1 MIENNIEKIFFKNY
15 SIKWVV
21 CLLTLLSSLA
31 LVQPGTAEL
40 YPSFYGMNQANM
52 TLVVSDNFSQDN
64 LAYGDFLYLFDTTT
78 ASAGD
83 SVNTRHWNIT
93 VTEPT
98 AYSGSRDSYIPNPVF
113 GPFLNE
119 TAIIVNLTLTNATS
133 VSYNGTDVYQVI
145 DGRKWIRPSYSVTAD
160 FRNKTPTNPIGTI
173 RFNDTSEELLF
184 PMAEITDWWWKVT
197 DDSGVQQNSSGWDN
211 FTVNMTDTDYYRV
224 NLTVRNSEGN
234 LASLIGYT
242 GAPQDDNPLIPSF
255 AAVPVNGTA
264 PLNVSFI
271 DLSSGNITRWDWDF
285 DFLGVDST
293 NSHTSQFQYPV
304 HTYKKPGKYTVHL
317 TIHENSLNVTLPVDG
332 LITVY
337 PPPVHLAVSPT
348 KGEKPLNVTVI
359 SQSYGLNSSPIYE
372 WDFGNGTVVN
382 TTTPSYV
389 YTYDPGGVNPSQ
401 SWNYTVRHT
410 VYSDG
415 VAYPAQNTQNVTVET
430 PAPPRAR
437 FAAVPQSG
445 PAPLKVSFVDQSEG
459 KEPFDYIWNFDDGKP
474 NVYDVQNP
482 TVTFETPKVYNV
494 TLYFNASNGAD
505 QAYVLVNVT
514 EPVPPVI
521 DFAVA
526 PTKGYNPLNVTVI
539 SQCTGL
545 NESPVFE
552 WDFGN
557 GTIRTTTDLSYVY
570 QYKPYSPNPNMV
582 WEYPVNLTVYSDG
595 TAYYAQ
601 KSRNVTVENPPTPKA
616 AFNAYP
622 RNGSAPL
629 EVAFF
634 DQSVGQEPI
643 HHEWYF
649 GDNSP
654 KVFDNPNPVHVYE
667 TPGTYDVTLMIHAQ
681 NGEDIINQTGF
692 VKVTDYPV
700 PNVSFSMAPVSGYAP
715 LKVSFID
722 QTCKQDCSYEYFWQ
736 FGEGN
741 TSTKRN
747 PVWEYVTPGNYSVNL
762 TVTDKYGVSGKGN
775 GGVNV
780 TVMQPSGGED
790 GPLTANFTALST
802 RGVAPFEVHFI
813 DQSSGNPKG
822 WRWDFDD
829 KNISFDQS
837 PNHTFYNIGWYNTS
851 LEVFNS
857 TGKSSK
863 LNKTDYIVALC
874 SQIKADFRY
883 EYPLPIA
890 MNKFQFYDISKCP
903 GINKWNWSFGDGS
916 HSTSQNPSHEFV
928 SPGCYEVALIVS
940 DGHSEDKISRFICV

>member
-1 MIENNIEKIFFKNY
+1 
-15 SIKWVV
+15 
-21 CLLTLLSSLA
+21 
-31 LVQPGTAEL
+31 
-40 YPSFYGMNQANM
+40 MNQANM

-119 TAIIVNLTLTNATS
+119 TSIIVNLTLTNATS

-160 FRNKTPTNPIGTI
+160 FRNKTATNPIGTI

-197 DDSGVQQNSSGWDN
+197 DNSGVPQNTSGWDN
-211 FTVNMTDTDYYRV
+211 FTVNMTDTDYYQV
-224 NLTVRNSEGN
+224 NLTVRNSQGN
-234 LASLIGYT
+234 LASLSGYT
-242 GAPQDDNPLIPSF
+242 GAPEDGNGLIANF
-255 AAVPVNGTA
+255 AAVPVAGTA

-271 DLSSGNITRWDWDF
+271 DLSSGEITSWDWDF
-285 DFLGVDST
+285 DFLGIDST
-293 NSHTSQFQYPV
+293 NLHSSYNQNPT
-304 HTYKKPGKYTVHL
+304 HTYKKPGIYSVNL
-317 TIHENSLNVTLPVDG
+317 TIYEGSNSKSCLAGDM
-332 LITVY
+332 ITVY
-337 PPPVHLAVSPT
+337 PPPVYLAVAPT

-359 SQSYGLNSSPIYE
+359 SRSYGLNASPIYE
-372 WDFGNGTVVN
+372 WDFGNGMVVN

-389 YTYDPGGVNPSQ
+389 YTYNPGGVNPSQ
-401 SWNYTVRHT
+401 SWNYTIRHT

-415 VAYPAQNTQNVTVET
+415 VAYPAQNTQNVTIET

-539 SQCTGL
+539 SQCSGL

-557 GTIRTTTDLSYVY
+557 GTKRTTTDLSYVY

-582 WEYPVNLTVYSDG
+582 WEYPINLTVYSDG
-595 TAYYAQ
+595 LIYYAS
-601 KSRNVTVENPPTPKA
+601 KSRNVTVENAPTPKA

-622 RNGSAPL
+622 RIGSRPL
-629 EVAFF
+629 EVSFF
-634 DQSVGQEPI
+634 DQSIGQEPI
-643 HHEWYF
+643 NYEWYF
-649 GDNSP
+649 GDNTP
-654 KVFDNPNPVHVYE
+654 KVFEQNPVHVYNE
-667 TPGTYDVTLMIHAQ
+667 TGEFNVTLMIHAK
-681 NGEDIINQTGF
+681 NGNDIINQTGLIR
-692 VKVTDYPV
+692 VTDYPI

-775 GGVNV
+775 GLVNV
-780 TVMQPSGGED
+780 TVMQPSGGDD
-790 GPLTANFTALST
+790 GQLVANFTALST
-802 RGVAPFEVHFI
+802 RGVAPFEAHFI

-822 WRWDFDD
+822 WRWDFSD
-829 KNISFDQS
+829 KNVSFDQS
-837 PNHTFYNIGWYNTS
+837 PNHTFFKPGIYNVT
-851 LEVFNS
+851 LEVY
-857 TGKSSK
+857 
-863 LNKTDYIVALC
+863 NKTSYSSNITKLDYITAI
-874 SQIKADFRY
+874 SPIIDAWFSFRY
-883 EYPLPIA
+883 IGDQSTRLV
-890 MNKFQFYDISKCP
+890 QFFDGSKGV
-903 GINKWNWSFGDGS
+903 GINSWEWTFGDGTT
-916 HSTSQNPSHEFV
+916 STEINPVHLYSSKGIYNVKLLV
-928 SPGCYEVALIVS
+928 SNGYAKDIFEYVVYI
-940 DGHSEDKISRFICV
+940 